1 MKKILFLGG
10 LRSGGAERQMVIIAR
25 LLKIDG
31 YDVTYLSS
39 GNSDFFLK
47 DLEEVNIPVIRIK
60 ENKISSLLKLNIPR
74 KTLLIRRILKKEKY
88 DTVISFLSTYN
99 FINCFY
105 AKKKATSH
113 RAITGIRNNRDSLF
127 LAPRERFY
135 TFFEKYCDVKVSNS
149 DNAKHVFA
157 GHFPHLA
164 SKLTTIYNIV
174 DLPNITSNY
183 SFRNNRKIHII
194 IPASY
199 RAVKNP
205 LRLLEALSLM
215 NAEEQSLLHIDWYG
229 NIDDG
234 KVCYNEMIAFIDS
247 KKINDVITL
256 HDATKDIINKI
267 NEADAVGL
275 FSTSEGLPNSICE
288 GMMLGKP
295 IVMTRV
301 SDYDVLVDSSNGF
314 LCDFD
319 DSVSIKKSLISLASL
334 SDEKIKEMGISSKA
348 KATLLFSKGSVL
360 NQWKQII

>member
-31 YDVTYLSS
+31 YDVTYLST

-74 KTLLIRRILKKEKY
+74 EMLLIRSIFKRGKY

-99 FINCFY
+99 FFNCFY
-105 AKKKATSH
+105 AKKKATYH
-113 RAITGIRNNRDSLF
+113 KAITGIRNNRDDAFIST
-127 LAPRERFY
+127 RKRFY
-135 TFFEKYCDVKVSNS
+135 TYFEKYTDVKVSNS
-149 DNAKHVFA
+149 DNAKYVFA
-157 GHFPHLA
+157 GHFPNLA

-174 DLPNITSNY
+174 DLPDITTNY
-183 SFRNNRKIHII
+183 LLRKDGKIHII

-205 LRLLEALSLM
+205 MRLLEALALM
-215 NAEEQSLLHIDWYG
+215 NNEERKILHIDWYG
-229 NIDDG
+229 DIKAGKTCYEEMENFIKTNKID
-234 KVCYNEMIAFIDS
+234 
-247 KKINDVITL
+247 DVITL

-334 SDEKIKEMGISSKA
+334 SDDKIKEMGLSSKT
-348 KATLLFSKGSVL
+348 KAEKLFSKDSVL